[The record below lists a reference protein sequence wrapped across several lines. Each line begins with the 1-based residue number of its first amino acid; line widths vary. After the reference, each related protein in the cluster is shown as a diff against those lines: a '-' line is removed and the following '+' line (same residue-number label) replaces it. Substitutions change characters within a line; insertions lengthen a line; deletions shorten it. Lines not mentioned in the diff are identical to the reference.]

1 MTSNQTPL
9 PITNFIEQESNEQ
22 QNMSNSSPKFSVD
35 MSQATTAPN
44 KTLSHKSSG
53 DPISNGSKENVA
65 SAFIQPKQIYSMP
78 EHSKEMNAM

>member
-1 MTSNQTPL
+1 
-9 PITNFIEQESNEQ
+9 
-22 QNMSNSSPKFSVD
+22 